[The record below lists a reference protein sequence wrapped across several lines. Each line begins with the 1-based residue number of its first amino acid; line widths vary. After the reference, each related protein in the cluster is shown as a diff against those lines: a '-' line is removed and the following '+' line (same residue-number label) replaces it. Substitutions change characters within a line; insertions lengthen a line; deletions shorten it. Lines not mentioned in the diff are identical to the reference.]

1 MKAVLFAALLFS
13 ITFTAAQPGSIYK
26 DSLLAISK
34 QQDISRYFGE
44 LYFKTTLAAEEYENH
59 QLNPAASFLGCFR
72 DSFMVYFLSAAAKFK
87 QYQPT
92 GFSWQ
97 RYYEHTNCNSFQY
110 YFMGM
115 NAHINGDMWKAL
127 VQSSSCDSIL
137 KYRKALM
144 QFQKPLNKVF
154 DVFYNSCR
162 TNKKLQRFHL
172 LTLGLDRW
180 LGKQMILKWRKKQV
194 LLALLYYR
202 KPIKFEKLLQKRK
215 RSMLRTDAYVIKFF
229 A

>member
-1 MKAVLFAALLFS
+1 MKAALFTALVFS
-13 ITFTAAQPGSIYK
+13 ITFTTAQPGSIYK
-26 DSLLAISK
+26 DSLLTVSK
-34 QQDISRYFGE
+34 QQSISRYFGE
-44 LYFKTTLAAEEYENH
+44 LYFKTTLAAEQYEDH
-59 QLNPAASFLGCFR
+59 LVKPAASFLGCFR
-72 DSFMVYFLSAAAKFK
+72 DSFMVYFLSAAANFNAF
-87 QYQPT
+87 QPA

-127 VQSSSCDSIL
+127 IQSSPYDSIL

-144 QFQKPLNKVF
+144 QFQKPLNRVF
-154 DVFYNSCR
+154 DVFYNSCL
-162 TNKKLQRFHL
+162 TNKKLQRFHFI
-172 LTLGLDRW
+172 TLGLDRW

-194 LLALLYYR
+194 QLALLYYR
-202 KPIKFEKLLQKRK
+202 KPVKFERLLQKRK